1 MSQPDQPHALRQ
13 TTLLHIDS
21 SASAAHSVSRVL
33 TAEVVANWV
42 RAEPRLVVRYRDLAA
57 QPIAHLTVD
66 MLQGVDGD
74 APADL
79 QRERG
84 QSEAVVEEF
93 LAADVVVIGAP
104 MYNFAISSQL
114 KAWIDRIV
122 RAGRTFRYEPSGPV
136 GLAGGKRVVIVS
148 SRGGAYASAERAHLD
163 FQESYLKLILGFMGV
178 TDVRIIRAEGL
189 AMGPEHRERATRA
202 ARAAIAEHFELAA

>member
-122 RAGRTFRYEPSGPV
+122 RAGRNP
-136 GLAGGKRVVIVS
+136 L
-148 SRGGAYASAERAHLD
+148 
-163 FQESYLKLILGFMGV
+163 
-178 TDVRIIRAEGL
+178 
-189 AMGPEHRERATRA
+189 
-202 ARAAIAEHFELAA
+202 

>member
-1 MSQPDQPHALRQ
+1 MPQPHPPRALRPK
-13 TTLLHIDS
+13 TLLHIDS
-21 SASAAHSVSRVL
+21 SANAAHSVSRGL
-33 TAEVVANWV
+33 TADVVASWV
-42 RAEPRLVVRYRDLAA
+42 RAEPSLVVRYRDLAA
-57 QPIAHLTVD
+57 QPIAHLTAD
-66 MLQGVDGD
+66 MLQGVDGE
-74 APADL
+74 APPDL
-79 QRERG
+79 QRERRE
-84 QSEAVVEEF
+84 SETIVEEF

-148 SRGGAYASAERAHLD
+148 SRGGAYSSAERAHLD
-163 FQESYLKLILGFMGV
+163 FQESYLKVIFGFMGV

-189 AMGPEHRERATRA
+189 AMGPEHHASATRA
-202 ARAAIAEHFELAA
+202 AHAAITQLFELAA

>member
-1 MSQPDQPHALRQ
+1 MPQTDQPHALRRR
-13 TTLLHIDS
+13 TLLHIDS
-21 SASAAHSVSRVL
+21 SASAAHSVSRAL
-33 TAEVVANWV
+33 TADVVANWV
-42 RAEPRLVVRYRDLAA
+42 RAEPSLVVRYRDLAA
-57 QPIAHLTVD
+57 QPIAHLTAD
-66 MLQGVDGD
+66 MLQGDGD

-79 QRERG
+79 QRERR
-84 QSEAVVEEF
+84 QSEAVVAEF

-148 SRGGAYASAERAHLD
+148 SRGGAYASAERGRLD
-163 FQESYLKLILGFMGV
+163 FQESYLKLILDFMGV

-189 AMGPEHRERATRA
+189 AKGPEHRDSATRA
-202 ARAAIAEHFELAA
+202 ARAAIAELFELAA